1 VNTNA
6 LKKFATDARRRL
18 IEQVGTKLEYVL
30 NIDTAE
36 LREKAKQI
44 RELQRQ
50 IDASSKLSV
59 IERVAYTWFN
69 RFMALRFM
77 DANGYTTAR
86 AVSPVEGH
94 TLPEILAEAK
104 RGNIETGLKVDQRK
118 INDLL
123 DGRIGSQD
131 PQTEVYKLLLVAVC
145 NSYNAVMPFM
155 FEAISDYTE
164 LLMPDDLLGDG
175 SILNDFVTNMTDEDC
190 RNVEVVGWLYQFYIS
205 EKKDEVMARKKAVP
219 KEDIPAVTQLFTP
232 HWIVRYLVANSL
244 GRLWMLNRPNSRL
257 RERMEYYIE
266 PEEKETDFL
275 RISSPEEIKICDP
288 ACGSGHMLVY
298 AFDLLYAIYEEEGY
312 DPPEIP
318 RLILEKNLYGIE
330 IDERAGEL
338 AAFALF
344 MKARENYR
352 RFFKNPVQPN
362 ICVLENIKFEDEELE
377 TYMDKIGRDLF
388 TADLQ
393 ETLHQFEEAD
403 NFGSLI
409 RPELTDVRDML
420 RIMGDK
426 DVGGDL
432 LLHSF
437 HERVLQTLEQA
448 DYLSPKYHVVVTNP
462 PYMGGGMNPQLK
474 EFARKNYPDSKSDLF
489 AMFIDRNL
497 DLIRPNGLMAM
508 ITMQSWMFL
517 SSFEKLRQ
525 NLLSRDTIL
534 SMAHLGPRAFDSIG
548 GEVVQTTAFVIRNRP
563 GIDYKGIFLR
573 LIEGRSEKEKSDQCL
588 EAIANPDCGWFF
600 HSAASDFKKIP
611 GSPIAYWMSNKQL
624 SLFGKDSFADKCY
637 AGFGIKTG
645 NNALFMRLWS
655 EVSYGSIEFLCEGKK
670 FNFKWYPC
678 ASGGPYRKWY
688 GNQELIVNYHFKG
701 RDIEEYAEKNGNSF
715 GFNGQR
721 CYFRRSITWPKL
733 ASGTNSFRSTPPGH
747 IFDGV
752 GLSAFFDSETDYKL
766 AILCLNSRIIAE
778 ILSIIAP
785 TLSLTSGDFLKLP
798 FLQGNRVKLIL
809 ADRAILSSK
818 KDWNSFETSWDFTIH
833 PLIQSDYRQSTLN
846 ETYNHL
852 RTYWSEMTE
861 EMQKLEEENNRIFIE
876 TYGFQD
882 ELMPDVPLKEITL
895 TCNPH
900 YRYGGKKTVE
910 ELEDLLLADTMREFI
925 SYAVGCML
933 GRYSLDKPG
942 LILANQ
948 GETLKDYLKQ
958 VTNPTFMPDD
968 DNVIPVLDDEY
979 FTDDIVGRFKKF
991 LRVTF
996 GDDHYDEN
1004 LAFIESAIG
1013 KDIRKYFL
1021 NDFYNHHVKI
1031 YKKRPIYWL
1040 FSSPKKSF
1048 NVLIYMHRYRPD
1060 TVSRILNE
1068 YLREFQEKLRARKIN
1083 QQEISISESASTSEK
1098 SKANRELA
1106 RIDKVLAELDDY
1118 ERNVLFPLAGKKIE
1132 IDLDDGVKMNY
1143 NKFGNALRKIPG
1155 LSGK

>member
-1 VNTNA
+1 VNTNI
-6 LKKFATDARRRL
+6 LKKFATEARRRL

-50 IDASSKLSV
+50 IDASSKHSV

-77 DANGYTTAR
+77 DANGYTTVR

-104 RGNIETGLKVDQRK
+104 RGNVESDLKVDHRK

-123 DGRIGSQD
+123 DGRIDSPD

-155 FEAISDYTE
+155 FEAIKDYTE

-175 SILNDFVTNMTDEDC
+175 SILSDFVTNMTNDDC
-190 RNVEVVGWLYQFYIS
+190 RNVEIVGWLYQFYIS

-232 HWIVRYLVANSL
+232 HWIVRYLVENSL

-257 RERMEYYIE
+257 IERMDYYIKS
-266 PEEKETDFL
+266 EEEETDFL

-344 MKARENYR
+344 MKARERYH

-362 ICVLENIKFEDEELE
+362 IYVLENIRFEDEELE

-388 TADLQ
+388 TDKLRD
-393 ETLHQFEEAD
+393 TLYQFEEAD

-409 RPELTDVRDML
+409 VPQA
-420 RIMGDK
+420 K
-426 DVGGDL
+426 DVAEIRLVLDAMDMGGNL
-432 LLHSF
+432 LF
-437 HERVLQTLEQA
+437 HAAHRKILRVLKMA
-448 DYLSPKYHVVVTNP
+448 DYLSPKYHIVVTNP
-462 PYMGGGMNPQLK
+462 PYMGAKAMNATLK
-474 EFARKNYPDSKSDLF
+474 SWLVAHYEYGDTDLF
-489 AMFIDRNL
+489 AVFIQRSSSL
-497 DLIRPNGLMAM
+497 GLRRAYRAL
-508 ITMQSWMFL
+508 ITMDAWMFAPAYENFRESVL
-517 SSFEKLRQ
+517 NAEQLVI
-525 NLLSRDTIL
+525 N
-534 SMAHLGPRAFDSIG
+534 AHCGPHAFDSIG
-548 GEVVQTTAFVIRNRP
+548 GEIVSTAAFVITAGHKSGWRP
-563 GIDYKGIFLR
+563 MFVR
-573 LIEGRSEKEKSDQCL
+573 LVAGRSEREKDNLLRSGR
-588 EAIANPDCGWFF
+588 ERF
-600 HSAASDFKKIP
+600 HELQQSDFSRIT
-611 GSPIAYWMSNKQL
+611 GSPLAYWLPHDFIVQMHKCTTLGQV
-624 SLFGKDSFADKCY
+624 GKPRS
-637 AGFGIKTG
+637 GLTTG
-645 NNALFMRLWS
+645 DNDRFLRRWF
-655 EVSYGSIEFLCEGKK
+655 EVSKFNGSIDDID
-670 FNFKWYPC
+670 YPETTFDTWVPLN
-678 ASGGPYRKWY
+678 GGSSFRKWY
-688 GNQELIVNYHFKG
+688 GSNTHVIYWKSNGKELRSSDASTMANPEFQFKPG
-701 RDIEEYAEKNGNSF
+701 VTWSKISGMSLSARRTGH
-715 GFNGQR
+715 GF
-721 CYFRRSITWPKL
+721 
-733 ASGTNSFRSTPPGH
+733 
-747 IFDGV
+747 IFSAV
-752 GLSAFFDSETDYKL
+752 GLKAFPPVAMIDFV
-766 AILCLNSRIIAE
+766 CGFLNSKIVRYLVPIFSSNLTILSGDIAKYPLPIENRAE
-778 ILSIIAP
+778 IDPNVGELCAI
-785 TLSLTSGDFLKLP
+785 GK
-798 FLQGNRVKLIL
+798 
-809 ADRAILSSK
+809 ADWDSY
-818 KDWNSFETSWDFTIH
+818 ETSWDFTTL
-833 PLIQSDYRQSTLN
+833 PLLEPDYRQSTLN
-846 ETYNHL
+846 ETYNQL
-852 RTYWSEMTE
+852 RTYWNDMTE
-861 EMQKLEEENNRIFIE
+861 EMRMLEEKNNRIFIE
-876 TYGFQD
+876 AYGLQD
-882 ELMPDVPLKEITL
+882 ELTPDVPLEEITL
-895 TCNPH
+895 TSNPR
-900 YRYGGKKTVE
+900 YRYGGKKSND
-910 ELEDLLLADTMREFI
+910 ELEELLLADTMREFL
-925 SYAVGCML
+925 SYAVGCIF

-942 LILANQ
+942 LILTNQ
-948 GETLKDYLKQ
+948 GETLKDFLKQ
-958 VTNPTFMPDD
+958 VPEPSFMPDE

-1013 KDIRKYFL
+1013 KDIRKYFM

-1031 YKKRPIYWL
+1031 YKKRPIYWM

-1048 NVLIYMHRYRPD
+1048 NVLIYMHRYRSD

-1068 YLREFQEKLRARKIN
+1068 YLREFQEKLRARKAN
-1083 QQEISISESASTSEK
+1083 QQEISISESARASEK
-1098 SKANRELA
+1098 SKANKEIA
-1106 RIDKVLAELDDY
+1106 RIDKIMAELDDY
-1118 ERNVLFPLAGKKIE
+1118 ERNVLYHLAAKKIE
-1132 IDLDDGVKMNY
+1132 IDLDDGVKVNY
-1143 NKFGNALRKIPG
+1143 NKFGVALRKITG
-1155 LSGK
+1155 LSGE